1 LIQVSALTVLSQSLL
16 AQAPLQLP
24 PTRIASYDMFDFST
38 LSPSSP
44 YIVPY
49 GISNDGKVT
58 GVLQDPI
65 TSEDHAFIYANG
77 VLQDLGDLGYSAGAD
92 GVAINNSAQVA
103 ATGYGPGYHALL
115 YANGH
120 VTHLGSLDGGFSVG
134 LAINNLGHIVGRAIN
149 GDGQAQ
155 GFVYINGPMTA
166 INPYVDILRSINDSD
181 QFAGSIAFFWSQGG
195 GMVSVEHALLDSGG
209 TLIDLGSIGGGSH
222 TASESFSV
230 NNAGQVTG
238 YSTAADGSQ
247 HAFLY
252 SGGVLSDLGT
262 FPPYSTRGLSIND
275 SGVIVGD
282 ITTSFGD
289 PLAAFLYE
297 NGEMV
302 NFSDL
307 IGTAAADWSE
317 LAVNQID
324 NQGRIIG
331 SGTVNGATHGFLAT
345 PAKSIHTH

>member
-1 LIQVSALTVLSQSLL
+1 LIQVSALTILTQSLP
-16 AQAPLQLP
+16 AQAPSQLSP
-24 PTRIASYDMFDFST
+24 SRIASYDMFDFST

-44 YIVPY
+44 YFVPY

-58 GVLQDPI
+58 GLLEDPV
-65 TSEDHAFIYANG
+65 TSEYHAFIYSTG

-115 YANGH
+115 YSNGH

-134 LAINNLGHIVGRAIN
+134 LAINNLGQIVGRAVN
-149 GDGQAQ
+149 GDGQGQ
-155 GFVYINGPMTA
+155 GFVYMNGQMTTV
-166 INPYVDILRSINDSD
+166 NLYVDILRSINDAG
-181 QFAGSIAFFWSQGG
+181 QYAGSISYFWGQGG
-195 GMVSVEHALLDSGG
+195 GMVSVEHALLVSGG
-209 TLIDLGSIGGGSH
+209 VLYDLGSIGGGSH
-222 TASESFSV
+222 TASESYSV

-238 YSTAADGSQ
+238 YSTAADGTQ

-262 FPPYSTRGLSIND
+262 FPPYYTGGVSIND
-275 SGVIVGD
+275 SGVIVGS
-282 ITTSFGD
+282 ITTYVGG
-289 PLAAFLYE
+289 PVGAFLYE
-297 NGEMV
+297 NGQMV

-307 IGTAAADWSE
+307 IGTAAADWSD

-324 NQGRIIG
+324 NEGRIIG
-331 SGTVNGATHGFLAT
+331 SGTINGATHGFLAT
-345 PAKSIHTH
+345 PANSIHKH